1 MVHQA
6 EFLPSTGNS
15 ISSVLQGGYN
25 HPLSREWQQERQ
37 LTKNMFIF
45 PLFITDSPDEET
57 AIPALPNIKRFGVN
71 KLIPYVKNL
80 VEKGLRAV
88 ILFGVPL
95 KPGVKDALGTAA
107 DDPEGPVITAIKKL
121 RENFPVYLSCVMFV
135 FVNTQIMDTVGY

>member
-37 LTKNMFIF
+37 LTKICSFF

-57 AIPALPNIKRFGVN
+57 AIPTLPNIKRFVN

-80 VEKGLRAV
+80 VEKG
-88 ILFGVPL
+88 
-95 KPGVKDALGTAA
+95 
-107 DDPEGPVITAIKKL
+107 
-121 RENFPVYLSCVMFV
+121 
-135 FVNTQIMDTVGY
+135 